1 MKTTKLIL
9 TGLAAVLIAGVA
21 LAAPYVVMPN
31 GSRVEGTAIR
41 ALANGDINLTTD
53 MGVRAFPKGSYQKAV
68 ADKPAEYDQAMA
80 AMAAKKFDDAA
91 KLLEG
96 IVTRYRLLDWDVQAA
111 KELPKAL
118 LGKGDAESAVLAYE
132 KLFAIAPAEK
142 QNADVAWGMRRA
154 MLQAKQY
161 VKLTGQLDAVAA
173 AGSRPDAAR
182 AQIMRGDIQLAQNNV
197 EQAALD
203 YLRTAILFQDVKD
216 AGIQGEAHFKAAA
229 ALEQMREPRAKDLYR
244 KVVEQFGA
252 SPYAAQA
259 KSKI

>member
-41 ALANGDINLTTD
+41 ALANGDINLTME
-53 MGVRAFPKGSYQKAV
+53 MGVRTFPKGSYLKAV

-80 AMAAKKFDDAA
+80 ALAAKKYEDAA
-91 KLLEG
+91 KLLSG
-96 IVTRYRLLDWDVQAA
+96 IVVSHRNLEWDVQAA